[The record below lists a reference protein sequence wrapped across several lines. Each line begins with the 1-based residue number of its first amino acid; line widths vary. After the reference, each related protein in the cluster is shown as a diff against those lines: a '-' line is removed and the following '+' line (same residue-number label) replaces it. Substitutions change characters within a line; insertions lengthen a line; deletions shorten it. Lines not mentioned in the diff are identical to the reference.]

1 MINPTYAL
9 VSASALLVLLTS
21 YSTPVDGYFTSAD
34 MLQEAWTATGTTVG
48 AGNGAFMSPDG
59 LTLAVISRDCTVTAY
74 EPTTGTT
81 KWTNAPTDIVECL
94 GGLWFAGPYIAY
106 SAVSGGARC
115 VACRP

>member
-1 MINPTYAL
+1 MINPNYAL
-9 VSASALLVLLTS
+9 ASVSAFLVLLTS

-106 SAVSGGARC
+106 SAVSGGARF
-115 VACRP
+115 VASRP